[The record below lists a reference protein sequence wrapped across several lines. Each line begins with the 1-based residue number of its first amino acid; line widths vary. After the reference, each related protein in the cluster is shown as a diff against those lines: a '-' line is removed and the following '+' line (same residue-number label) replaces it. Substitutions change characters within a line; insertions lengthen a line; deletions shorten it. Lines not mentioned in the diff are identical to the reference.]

1 MTYRTAIVGLSWIGA
16 DPAGAPSDPV
26 LGTAT
31 PYSHASAMA
40 PIPQIEVVG
49 GCDISEG
56 ARTRFT
62 ETWGGRWPGAKTYG
76 DYRQMLAE
84 TKPDIVSV
92 VTPDHL
98 HKDVVLAAIEHGAKG
113 IFCDKPLS
121 VSLAEADEMV
131 KAVREADV
139 VMAVN
144 YGRRWYPQYAE
155 ARRIVRSGE
164 IGRLSQIVTVTG
176 GPRAMLWRNHTHV
189 IDLMNFLADGEPDW
203 VWAELEHGYADYGT
217 VYKGDG
223 GSNPDTEPGA
233 NFYIAYKNGV
243 RAYVSGFKDTPPGE
257 PSVTL
262 AGPGGKV
269 VIDMLGIRLITF
281 EAADVRVRPAATKIE
296 IIEPKFTVTGM
307 QAAVLDLIRV
317 MEHGGETQSP
327 PEVARRTVA
336 ITDAILLSQA
346 RGNVPV
352 HLSELDPA

>member
-16 DPAGAPSDPV
+16 DAAGPPSDPV

-40 PIPQIEVVG
+40 PIPEIDVVG
-49 GCDISEG
+49 ACDIFEA

-62 ETWGGRWPGAKTYG
+62 DNWGSRWPNAKTYG
-76 DYRQMLAE
+76 DYREMLAAE
-84 TKPDIVSV
+84 KPEIVSV

-98 HKDVVLAAIEHGAKG
+98 HKDVVLAAIEHGARG

-121 VSLAEADEMV
+121 VSLQEADEMV
-131 KAVREADV
+131 NAVRAAGV

-155 ARRIVRSGE
+155 ARRMVRAGDL
-164 IGRLSQIVTVTG
+164 GPLSQIVVTSG
-176 GPRAMLWRNHTHV
+176 GPRAMLWRNHTHL
-189 IDLMNFLADGEPDW
+189 IDLLNFLADAPPAW
-203 VWAELEHGYADYGT
+203 VWAELESGFEDYGT
-217 VYKGDG
+217 TYKGDG
-223 GSNPDTEPGA
+223 GSDPSTEPGA
-233 NFYIAYKNGV
+233 NFYVAYTNGV
-243 RAYVSGFKDTPPGE
+243 RAYATGVKDTPPGE
-257 PSVTL
+257 LGVTL
-262 AGPGGKV
+262 
-269 VIDMLGIRLITF
+269 LGSKGRLVMDLQGMRLITV
-281 EAADVRVRPAATKIE
+281 APSDVRVRAGAVSIE
-296 IIEPKFTVTGM
+296 MIEPKYTVTGM

-327 PEVARRTVA
+327 PETARQTVA

-352 HLSELDPA
+352 KLSELDPA